1 MISASFNIIKDLLY
15 TDKEIFKSLIISFFN
30 CDVINTSPVL
40 YLAYSKNFQRI
51 FTADKL
57 VKSYNID
64 IHLE

>member
-1 MISASFNIIKDLLY
+1 M
-15 TDKEIFKSLIISFFN
+15 FKSLMISFFN